1 MSQPKRQE
9 IVKHIERTDQIRFA
23 LSWVQQ
29 MVEKA
34 LPAGPVQISLGRP
47 RRTLD
52 QNKKLWP
59 MLTDISRQVDWYGQ
73 KLSPED
79 WKHVLTASLTKQR
92 AVPGIDGGF
101 VVLGVSTSRMNK
113 ELFSQLI
120 ELIYAF
126 GAEQG
131 VQWSEQA
138 SQQLY
143 ELRNVA

>member
-1 MSQPKRQE
+1 MKRQE
-9 IVKHIERTDQIRFA
+9 IVKRIERPDQIRFA

-143 ELRNVA
+143 ELRNAA

>member
-1 MSQPKRQE
+1 MSRQE
-9 IVKHIERTDQIRFA
+9 IIKRIDRPDQIRFA

-29 MVEKA
+29 MVEKG
-34 LPAGPVQISLGRP
+34 LTAGPVQISLGRP
-47 RRTLD
+47 RRSLD
-52 QNKKLWP
+52 QNRKLWP
-59 MLTDISRQVDWYGQ
+59 MLTDISRQVEWYGQ

-79 WKHVLTASLTKQR
+79 WKHMLTASLTKQR

-101 VVLGVSTSRMNK
+101 VILGLSTSRMNK

-120 ELIYAF
+120 EVIYAF

-131 VQWSEQA
+131 VRWSEQA
-138 SQQLY
+138 NQNLY

>member
-9 IVKHIERTDQIRFA
+9 IVKQVNSVDQLRFA
-23 LSWVQQ
+23 VPWVKQ
-29 MVEKA
+29 MVEKGLA
-34 LPAGPVQISLGRP
+34 SGPVQISLGRP
-47 RRTLD
+47 RRSKD

-59 MLTDISRQVDWYGQ
+59 MLTDLSKQVDWYGQ

-113 ELFSQLI
+113 DLFSQLI

-131 VQWSEQA
+131 VRWSEQA